1 MNKVLIIDDD
11 KELCALMKKCI
22 EQEKLSAVTVYNGIE
37 GVRLIDENKDS
48 YWIILPVVLGLVS
61 TMLMYDENQ
70 NDMLKQLWIIPISKT
85 GYFFSKFIVV
95 LSYSVCFMLL
105 TAIASVFFGMLPGY
119 ITFEWNSISYLFKKC
134 IEIAILTAFS
144 ILPLLAVAAAGKNYI
159 LPVCVTLVYT
169 FLSFILLMV
178 NMYLHP
184 LSSATA
190 IIMRDIPGVILAQ
203 EVNIPAAL
211 FCIGIWTI
219 VSIVFAYISLKHRK

>member
-1 MNKVLIIDDD
+1 MQGLIPFPS
-11 KELCALMKKCI
+11 KPRFYCVTNPTKGVMKLW
-22 EQEKLSAVTVYNGIE
+22 QFSAWKRT
-37 GVRLIDENKDS
+37 
-48 YWIILPVVLGLVS
+48 
-61 TMLMYDENQ
+61 
-70 NDMLKQLWIIPISKT
+70 
-85 GYFFSKFIVV
+85 
-95 LSYSVCFMLL
+95 
-105 TAIASVFFGMLPGY
+105 
-119 ITFEWNSISYLFKKC
+119 
-134 IEIAILTAFS
+134 IAILTAFS